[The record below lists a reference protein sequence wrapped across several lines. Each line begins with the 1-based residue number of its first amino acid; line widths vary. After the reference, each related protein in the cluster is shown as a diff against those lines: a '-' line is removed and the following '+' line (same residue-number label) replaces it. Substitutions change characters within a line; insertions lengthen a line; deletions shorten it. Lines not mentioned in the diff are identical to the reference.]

1 MSIERIE
8 IKSKPELEKIILDEL
23 GHVEKGL
30 TVICSNV
37 PINDKTT
44 LDVLCHD
51 ENGQLVV
58 MQIAVDEDDDILL
71 QGLQSLNH
79 INNFKSMLKVTYAK
93 HKIDDKAMPRLI
105 LVAPSFSE
113 TVRNAVKNMQGMQ
126 IDLYEWEYL
135 KIGDRKGLRIQP
147 IFASPKTRVKKPE
160 PKKKAEPEEKPKA
173 PKTVEKPEKKPETKK
188 KTPSPVEPK
197 PLKPQEPKPEPKPEV
212 EQKAEKKEEP
222 WVISPPKPAK
232 PEEHR
237 EKPEKPKEQEQP
249 KESPK
254 KEKPKKKLK
263 LF

>member
-1 MSIERIE
+1 MSIERIKIE
-8 IKSKPELEKIILDEL
+8 SKPELEKIILEEL
-23 GHVEKGL
+23 GHIEKGL
-30 TVICSNV
+30 TVICNNV

-147 IFASPKTRVKKPE
+147 IFAPPKKWVKKPE
-160 PKKKAEPEEKPKA
+160 PEKKTEPKEKPKV
-173 PKTVEKPEKKPETKK
+173 PKTVEKPEKPEKKPEVKK
-188 KTPSPVEPK
+188 KTPPPEPK
-197 PLKPQEPKPEPKPEV
+197 PLKPPEPKPEP

-222 WVISPPKPAK
+222 WIIPPPKPAK
-232 PEEHR
+232 PEEPK

>member
-1 MSIERIE
+1 MSIERIKIE
-8 IKSKPELEKIILDEL
+8 SKPELEKIILDEL

-44 LDVLCHD
+44 LDILCHD
-51 ENGQLVV
+51 EKGQLVV

-71 QGLQSLNH
+71 HGLQSLNH
-79 INNFKSMLKVTYAK
+79 INNFKSMLKMTYSK
-93 HKIDDKAMPRLI
+93 HKINDKEMPRLI

-147 IFASPKTRVKKPE
+147 IFASPKTWAKKPE
-160 PKKKAEPEEKPKA
+160 PEEKAKP
-173 PKTVEKPEKKPETKK
+173 TEKPRTIEKREKKPETKK
-188 KTPSPVEPK
+188 KNHLPPEPE
-197 PLKPQEPKPEPKPEV
+197 PLKPPEPKPEPKPESS
-212 EQKAEKKEEP
+212 KKKQEP
-222 WVISPPKPAK
+222 WQVSPPKPIK
-232 PEEHR
+232 PEEHKA
-237 EKPEKPKEQEQP
+237 ETKDSTAKET
-249 KESPK
+249 PK
-254 KEKPKKKLK
+254 KEAKKKLK